1 MTVKELFRYLSQ
13 DQIVCISNSEHADT
27 KFMEVQVRQVYGEVL
42 GEVVER
48 VFTTGDILHI
58 YLTGQ
63 KPSTY
68 LADCPYCHTSHPQ
81 MMQDPI
87 GKLWQIRCM
96 NCGLETGVAVNKEIL
111 ADSWNTMCRRCK
123 EEESHTF
130 PHFIDTGFGG
140 E

>member
-1 MTVKELFRYLSQ
+1 MTVKELFRYVSQ

-27 KFMEVQVRQVYGEVL
+27 EFMEVQVRQVYGEVL

-68 LADCPYCHTSHPQ
+68 LAECPCCNS
-81 MMQDPI
+81 
-87 GKLWQIRCM
+87 KVEIRSIARYYISCPE
-96 NCGLETGVAVNKEIL
+96 CGLSTGLYENKEIL
-111 ADSWNTMCRRCK
+111 ADAWNTMCRRCK
-123 EEESHTF
+123 
-130 PHFIDTGFGG
+130 
-140 E
+140 

>member
-27 KFMEVQVRQVYGEVL
+27 EFMEVQVRQVYGEVL

-48 VFTTGDILHI
+48 VFMTGDILHI

-68 LADCPYCHTSHPQ
+68 LDNCPYCHASHLQ
-81 MMQDPI
+81 MEQNPAS
-87 GKLWQIRCM
+87 KFWQIRCPE
-96 NCGLETGVAVNKEIL
+96 CGLETGWQVNKEIL
-111 ADSWNTMCRRCK
+111 ADAWNTMCRRCK
-123 EEESHTF
+123 
-130 PHFIDTGFGG
+130 
-140 E
+140 

>member
-13 DQIVCISNSEHADT
+13 DQIVCISNHEDD

-68 LADCPYCHTSHPQ
+68 LADCPCCHNKVG
-81 MMQDPI
+81 MMSYKGGNYISCP
-87 GKLWQIRCM
+87 K
-96 NCGLETGVAVNKEIL
+96 CGLSTGLYENQEIC
-111 ADSWNTMCRRCK
+111 ADAWNTMCRRCK
-123 EEESHTF
+123 
-130 PHFIDTGFGG
+130 
-140 E
+140 

>member
-1 MTVKELFRYLSQ
+1 MTVKELFRYVSQ

-27 KFMEVQVRQVYGEVL
+27 EFMEVQVRQVYGEVL

-68 LADCPYCHTSHPQ
+68 LADCPMCHSKVRFEWRPWFG
-81 MMQDPI
+81 DKAPNRYNV
-87 GKLWQIRCM
+87 RCDE
-96 NCGLETGVAVNKEIL
+96 CGMTTGMYEDKEVC
-111 ADSWNTMCRRCK
+111 ADAWNTMCRRCK
-123 EEESHTF
+123 
-130 PHFIDTGFGG
+130 
-140 E
+140 